1 MQISSRLHGRK
12 NTGSSARRVIALGA
26 LLLAGAAACEP
37 VASPELD
44 PSANVA
50 SGGDIGGTVVDLQGQ
65 PVAGA
70 LVSTPGGAQTTTT
83 PSGSFLLAGLPATS
97 RLAVSVN
104 APGYDGTTAIYEVRS
119 GVLLTRPIRIQ
130 PLAPPV
136 VFPAGA
142 GGTVPITGG
151 GQVVIP
157 ANAFPV
163 PPSTPVTVRA
173 TYIDPGNP
181 VQFSTAPGDF
191 TGRTFA
197 NTSVQIESFGMLSV
211 DVRDPQG
218 QRLDL
223 SPGQQAALQF
233 PASGGTAPGTRPLW
247 RFDALQGI
255 WVEEGQVTVTPTTQ
269 NTTVPTLAP
278 LRNVD
283 VPFPPEC
290 ISVQVLFA
298 NLVTPRPNEFVNAAG
313 ISYAGGTGGWTNG
326 NGIVQLQVRAAS
338 QVLIRS
344 GTAQQQVTTPPAG
357 TLGCPLVATLSF

>member
-1 MQISSRLHGRK
+1 ML
-12 NTGSSARRVIALGA
+12 ALGA
-26 LLLAGAAACEP
+26 LLLGGAAACEQ
-37 VASPELD
+37 VASPEFE
-44 PSANVA
+44 PAANVA
-50 SGGDIGGTVVDLQGQ
+50 SAGDIGGTVVNLQGQ

-70 LVSTPGGAQTTTT
+70 LVSTPGGAQTTTST
-83 PSGSFLLAGLPATS
+83 SGSFLLAGLPATS

-136 VFPAGA
+136 VFSAGA
-142 GGTVPITGG
+142 GGTVPIAGG

-163 PPSTPVTVRA
+163 SPATPVTVRA

-197 NTSVQIESFGMLSV
+197 NNIVQIESFGMLSV
-211 DVRDPQG
+211 DVRNPQG

-269 NTTVPTLAP
+269 NTTVSTLAP
-278 LRNVD
+278 QRNVD
-283 VPFPPEC
+283 VRFPPEC
-290 ISVQVLFA
+290 ISVQVLFS
-298 NLVTPRPNEFVNAAG
+298 NMVTPRANEFVNAAG

-338 QVLIRS
+338 QVLLRS
-344 GTAQQQVTTPPAG
+344 GTAQQTVTTPAPG
-357 TLGCPLVATLSF
+357 TLGCPLVATLAF